1 MIRNLFIFM
10 LITGPLAAETIVPIR
25 TLAPGRVILKIDLI
39 HSENSVPGAV
49 SKFSSITGKEARIA
63 LYANRPIFPA
73 DLREPAIIKR
83 NQIVTLVFE
92 QNKISISTQGRALAR
107 AGIGEKIKAMNS
119 SSKTVVIGQV
129 QPNGS
134 IWVSY

>member
-25 TLAPGRVILKIDLI
+25 TLAPGREILESDLI
-39 HSENSVPGAV
+39 QSENSIPGAV
-49 SKFSSITGKEARIA
+49 SKFSSIIGKEARIA
-63 LYANRPIFPA
+63 LYANRPIFPD

-83 NQIVTLVFE
+83 NQIVTLVFQ
-92 QNKISISTQGRALAR
+92 QNMISISTQGRALAR

-119 SSKTVVIGQV
+119 TSKTVVIGQV
-129 QPNGS
+129 QTDGS
-134 IWVSY
+134 IWVSH